1 MTSSISII
9 APTYS
14 ALTKEECKIDSYVT
28 SFNHYVTIYP
38 PDMSLADALGNV
50 DDFYFIAYSRLT
62 NFATIFREFLQFLDH
77 EDFFTN
83 FDPLG

>member
-14 ALTKEECKIDSYVT
+14 ALTKEECKIDSYAT

-50 DDFYFIAYSRLT
+50 DDFYFIHQFVHCLQPT
-62 NFATIFREFLQFLDH
+62 DQFCNNFQGILAIS
-77 EDFFTN
+77 
-83 FDPLG
+83 